1 MIKIK
6 PIKSSIKNKIIVQ
19 FSLILSVFLLLISF
33 SIGYLFIKN
42 TESHAQDLLKNR
54 ALLIEEKIQERLY
67 YLIEQTSLLAKNSLM
82 VNSFIDD
89 DDKEE
94 YLLPL
99 ASNFMEDKNVKY
111 LNIIDF
117 DGEIIFKTAKM
128 VPKYSNSIYIRN
140 ALALGQTTFYLEENK
155 NEFIII
161 SPVKYYETTQGA
173 LIASFSLDK
182 ILRKYI
188 INADDEYIE
197 IVDTKNNKLLYTNNH
212 DKNKK
217 YYSYSLKNQNLLLF
231 DKLNITLNIGK
242 LESAYLFPIQN
253 AVKKVL
259 FMSFILIL
267 IGTLLS
273 YLLAESITKPIIE
286 LYKKINNNEF
296 QERYQ
301 PLGTNDELEVLS
313 FAFHQ
318 KVKQLNHFKNEELE
332 KQKILLEQ
340 SKMASLGEMIGNIA
354 HQWRQPLSVISTASS
369 GLKMKQEY
377 GILEEHEMYSVLD
390 SINENTQYLSK
401 TIDDFRNFIIGK
413 REKKQFNLSEQ
424 IDSFLS
430 LIMGSIKTNDIYIIR
445 KEQTDIEINGYPN
458 ELTQCL
464 MNIVN
469 NSKDAFEEKGIK
481 EKYIFI
487 TTYIK
492 NSSIFIEIK
501 DNAEG
506 IDEDI
511 ILKIFE
517 PYFTTKHK
525 SRGTGLGLSMTYRLI
540 TEGMK
545 GNIKVRNTTFNYKKK
560 TYKGAEFIITLP
572 PVD

>member
-1 MIKIK
+1 MIKLK
-6 PIKSSIKNKIIVQ
+6 PIKNSIKNKIIIQ
-19 FSLILSVFLLLISF
+19 FTLIISVFLLLISF

-67 YLIEQTSLLAKNSLM
+67 YLIEQTKLLAKNSLM
-82 VNSFIDD
+82 INSLIDD
-89 DDKEE
+89 DNKEE

-99 ASNFMEDKNVKY
+99 ALNFMEDKNVKY

-117 DGEIIFKTAKM
+117 DGEIIFKTTEN

-140 ALALGQTTFYLEENK
+140 ALALGQTTFYLEKNK
-155 NEFIII
+155 NEFIVV

-173 LIASFSLDK
+173 LIATFNLDK
-182 ILRKYI
+182 ILSKYI
-188 INADDEYIE
+188 INSNDEYIE
-197 IVDTKNNKLLYTNNH
+197 ILDTQNDKLLYINNH
-212 DKNKK
+212 DKNQK
-217 YYSYSLKNQNLLLF
+217 YYSYSLKNQNLSLF
-231 DKLNITLNIGK
+231 DELNITLNIGK
-242 LESAYLFPIQN
+242 LESTYLFPIQD
-253 AVKKVL
+253 ALKKVII
-259 FMSFILIL
+259 MSFILIL

-286 LYKKINNNEF
+286 LYKKIENNEF
-296 QERYQ
+296 NEKYQ

-313 FAFHQ
+313 LAFHE
-318 KVKQLNHFKNEELE
+318 KVKQLNQFKNEELE
-332 KQKILLEQ
+332 NQKLLLEQ
-340 SKMASLGEMIGNIA
+340 SKMAALGEMIGNIA

-377 GILEEHEMYSVLD
+377 GILEEDEMFSVLD

-413 REKKQFNLSEQ
+413 REKRLFNLSEQ

-430 LIMGSIKTNDIYIIR
+430 LMIGSIKTHDIHLIR
-445 KEQTDIEINGYPN
+445 NEQTNIEINGYPN

-487 TTYIK
+487 KTYTK

-506 IDEDI
+506 IKEDI
-511 ILKIFE
+511 IPKIFE

-545 GNIKVRNTTFNYKKK
+545 GNIKVKNTSFKYKDNN
-560 TYKGAEFIITLP
+560 YKGAEFTITLP
-572 PVD
+572 IIS

>member
-1 MIKIK
+1 MKPK
-6 PIKSSIKNKIIVQ
+6 PIKNSIKNKIIIQ
-19 FSLILSVFLLLISF
+19 FTLILSVFLLLISF

-67 YLIEQTSLLAKNSLM
+67 YLIEQTSLLSKNSLM
-82 VNSFIDD
+82 VNSLIDD
-89 DDKEE
+89 DNKEE

-99 ASNFMEDKNVKY
+99 ASNFMEDKNVKD

-117 DGEIIFKTAKM
+117 DGEIIFKTAKN
-128 VPKYSNSIYIRN
+128 VPKYSKSIYIRN
-140 ALALGQTTFYLEENK
+140 ALALGQTTYYLEKNENK
-155 NEFIII
+155 FIVV

-173 LIASFSLDK
+173 LIATFNLEK

-188 INADDEYIE
+188 VNSNDEYIE
-197 IVDTKNNKLLYTNNH
+197 ILNTKNDELLYTNNH
-212 DKNKK
+212 DENKN
-217 YYSYSLKNQNLLLF
+217 YYSYNLKNQNLSLF
-231 DKLNITLNIGK
+231 DELNITLNIGK

-259 FMSFILIL
+259 IMSFILIL

-296 QERYQ
+296 HERYK

-313 FAFHQ
+313 FAFHE
-318 KVKQLNHFKNEELE
+318 KVKQLNQFKNEELE
-332 KQKILLEQ
+332 KQKLLLEQ

-430 LIMGSIKTNDIYIIR
+430 LMMGSIKTHEINIVR
-445 KEQTDIEINGYPN
+445 KEQTDIKINGYPN

-487 TTYIK
+487 KTYIK